1 MRVNTYFD
9 YYPGHIYTKGVN
21 FSGEAGL
28 DMCIDLVKFDAFSV
42 VLKTGLN
49 SRIDLWN
56 EAVKNQTRIF
66 VGLGVGNNE

>member
-1 MRVNTYFD
+1 MQILNQQ
-9 YYPGHIYTKGVN
+9 GMN

-28 DMCIDLVKFDAFSV
+28 DMCIDLVKFDTFSV

-56 EAVKNQTRIF
+56 DAIKNQTRVF